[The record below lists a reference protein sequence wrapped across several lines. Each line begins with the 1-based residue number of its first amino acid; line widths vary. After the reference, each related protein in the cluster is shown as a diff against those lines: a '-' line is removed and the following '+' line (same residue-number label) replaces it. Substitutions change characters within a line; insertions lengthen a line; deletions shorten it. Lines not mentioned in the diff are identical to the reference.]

1 MAVRTMRRA
10 VSDEDKGVRREEI
23 LDAAKRV
30 FAEKGFH
37 QTAIADIA
45 RAAKLSYG
53 SVYWYFDSKDA
64 LFQAL
69 SEREERALWGHVAAV
84 LETLPPDADP
94 ERILASGVRA
104 TFEFFAADGAAA
116 RLLSLDRFADDI
128 ERLNVDAQRRGVVV
142 AGPPRI
148 LAVSVAGVISSLAVH
163 LAEERHPD
171 VAATAEVLVSLLLNG
186 LRPR

>member
-1 MAVRTMRRA
+1 MAVRMRRA
-10 VSDEDKGVRREEI
+10 VSDEDKGIRREEI

-45 RAAKLSYG
+45 RAAELSYG

-69 SEREERALWGHVAAV
+69 SEREEQALWRHVAAA
-84 LETLPPDADP
+84 LEVSDGEDP
-94 ERILASGVRA
+94 ERILARGVRA
-104 TFEFFAADGAAA
+104 TFEFFAADPAAA
-116 RLLSLDRFADDI
+116 QLLSFERFTDDI
-128 ERLNVDAQRRGVVV
+128 ERLVLDAQRRGVIV
-142 AGPPRI
+142 AAPAPV
-148 LAVSVAGVISSLAVH
+148 LARSVAGLISTMAGQLTADPRFD
-163 LAEERHPD
+163 AEETAD
-171 VAATAEVLVSLLLNG
+171 VVVSLLLNG